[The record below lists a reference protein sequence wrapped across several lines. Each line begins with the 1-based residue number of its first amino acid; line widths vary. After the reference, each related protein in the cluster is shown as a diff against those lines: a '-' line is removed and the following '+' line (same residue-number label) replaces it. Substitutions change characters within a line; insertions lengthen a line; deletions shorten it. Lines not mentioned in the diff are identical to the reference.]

1 MKRFTTTPPTIG
13 MDVGDRW
20 RHCGIL
26 DASGEVVE
34 EGRRSYIPEKK
45 LC

>member
-1 MKRFTTTPPTIG
+1 
-13 MDVGDRW
+13 MDVGDSW
-20 RHCGIL
+20 RHYGIL

-34 EGRRSYIPEKK
+34 EGRRSYIPEKR